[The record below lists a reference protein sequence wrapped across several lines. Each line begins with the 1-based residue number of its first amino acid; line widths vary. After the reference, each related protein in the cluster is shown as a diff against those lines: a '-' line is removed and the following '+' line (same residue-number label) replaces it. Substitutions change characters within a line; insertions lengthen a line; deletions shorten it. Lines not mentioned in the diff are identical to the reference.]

1 MKFYPMSLESFCLFA
16 HSATDRAAG
25 AMRQT
30 FWNIVWWTVALAL
43 LVLAVPGLAHA
54 DSNAQ
59 LTLGAGVVVKFGAV
73 QDPAKEGAGLL
84 VHGSLRTGAGV
95 VLTSERDD
103 ADAGQTGAA
112 PAAAAAA
119 GDWLGV
125 FLGSRTSPSSVS
137 IDGLTLRYGGGNQ
150 AVPIRLQEAG
160 AALVMPGKGYELSG
174 LKISNS
180 IAGVRVVGLGSPQ
193 IRNARIEANGV
204 GLVAVRGATPAVTQS
219 SFAGNRFY
227 GISNETPTSVVQ
239 ASGNWWGH
247 VTGPLAE
254 SNPYGKGSRVSA
266 GVVYQPYLT
275 SDVAQSGGP
284 VLNAAFND
292 KPLLDGAAL
301 SMSGVLTLSAHSSKG
316 VKMLEAYIDGMSV
329 LRQDFPMAQPSTPAS
344 PSTASQ
350 LLGFNGLAN
359 GAHVLLIT
367 AQDADGG
374 TTTSSISFR
383 LALSAP
389 AAPLIT
395 QPTSGSSVVMS
406 QIAVAGTAEPAALVQ
421 VFVNGQPVGQAL
433 NTDAAG
439 NFAGGVLLPS
449 EGVHSIQA
457 RATNARGMGPLSSPI
472 SLNYTAPV
480 PTVTFLSP
488 SDQALV
494 RATVPVQVAALDA
507 SGIAQVQVRLQGQ
520 NVDQLLG
527 TLDQQPW
534 SVDWDTTQVPD
545 GDYVLRATATGNAG
559 KTAQASRA
567 VRVQQLPPA
576 PPPPVLPYGVRGV
589 SVSPAFSFG
598 EQPILISGQVVALNA
613 AAQPV
618 PNATVRLALRIQGFE
633 RRITLVSD
641 STGKFSYSFVP
652 QANDAGTY
660 SVHVVHP
667 DDTVYAAQPAPA
679 QFTINRLSVNYSQY
693 KLNAIR
699 GQATPAVLEVRA
711 SAGTGAKAVRWQA
724 LAADQP
730 SGALPPGITLDV
742 GEPVDVAAGTSVP
755 MTINVTGAA
764 SAGATGSIILKAF
777 AQESGA
783 VPRAE
788 LRLDYQLHEATP
800 GLSPNPGFIEIGVRQ
815 GEAASGSVTLTN
827 KGLAVARNVRAQL
840 VTPQGT
846 GTPAWMRLASNGDI
860 GNLDV
865 GQATTLQLLARPGA
879 DVVDGYYQFELRVG
893 ADNDPGGKV
902 PVTVAVAQ
910 SGQGGVRFKMV
921 DIYTNTLN
929 KSGQLIAGLQG
940 TTIKLQNEALTAD
953 IRSLLSN
960 EQGIAELPDLPPG
973 NYRWRASAPQ
983 HTDASGRIQ
992 VKAGLTAN
1000 ERVFLDSQLI
1010 SIEFSVT
1017 ETTITDEYHITLEAT
1032 YQTQVPAPVVLME
1045 PMSINLP
1052 DMQVGEELTGEL
1064 TLSNYGLVRADEL
1077 DFVLPKSDANYRY
1090 EFFGDMPREL
1100 AAKSRVVI
1108 PYRITAL
1115 APVKSLALSTSR
1127 ATQSAAAELPLFS
1140 GYSPSLQIQHAI
1152 RHMLSTGRSSAVPQS
1167 KAELVAKATGCSSY
1181 AASACVGYAYAC
1193 AAGDK
1198 RQGAACTN
1206 MSRISGASCATGNNT
1221 YGPSNAGRHGG
1232 GAGGGWGGGSGSSG
1246 AAPIGLAPACVPV
1259 CPGCS
1264 GGTGP
1269 GGGGGGGGSGPGPG
1283 GAGPGP
1289 GGTGPNSFGSS

>member
-1 MKFYPMSLESFCLFA
+1 M
-16 HSATDRAAG
+16 
-25 AMRQT
+25 
-30 FWNIVWWTVALAL
+30 
-43 LVLAVPGLAHA
+43 
-54 DSNAQ
+54 
-59 LTLGAGVVVKFGAV
+59 
-73 QDPAKEGAGLL
+73 
-84 VHGSLRTGAGV
+84 
-95 VLTSERDD
+95 
-103 ADAGQTGAA
+103 
-112 PAAAAAA
+112 
-119 GDWLGV
+119 
-125 FLGSRTSPSSVS
+125 
-137 IDGLTLRYGGGNQ
+137 DGLTLRYGGGTQ
-150 AVPIRLQEAG
+150 AVPLRLQDVG
-160 AALVMPGKGYELSG
+160 AALVVPGKAYEFSG
-174 LKISNS
+174 LKISDS
-180 IAGVRVVGLGSPQ
+180 STGVLVAGPGSPQ
-193 IRNARIEANGV
+193 IRNARIEANGI
-204 GLVAVRGATPAVTQS
+204 GLSAVRGATPTVTQS
-219 SFAGNRFY
+219 SFANNRFH
-227 GISNETPTSVVQ
+227 GVSNETPMSVVQ

-247 VTGPLAE
+247 VTGPLETAG
-254 SNPYGKGSRVSA
+254 NPYGKGSRVSA
-266 GVVYQPYLT
+266 GVVYKPYLT
-275 SDVAQSGGP
+275 SDMAQSGGP
-284 VLNAAFND
+284 VLSAAFND
-292 KPLLDGAAL
+292 KPLLDSATL
-301 SMSGVLTLSAHSSKG
+301 SMSGVLTLSAHSAKG
-316 VKMLEAYIDGMSV
+316 VKVLEAFIDGISV
-329 LRQDFPMAQPSTPAS
+329 LRQDFPVAQPSTAAS
-344 PSTASQ
+344 PNTASQ
-350 LLGFNGLAN
+350 LLGFIGLAN

-374 TTTSSISFR
+374 TTTSSISLR
-383 LALSAP
+383 LELSAP

-395 QPTSGSSVVMS
+395 QPTSGASVAMS
-406 QIAVAGTAEPAALVQ
+406 QIAMAGTAEPAAQIQLLI
-421 VFVNGQPVGQAL
+421 NGQPVGQAV
-433 NTDAAG
+433 NADAGG
-439 NFAGGVLLPS
+439 NFGGSVVLPN
-449 EGVHSIQA
+449 EGVYSLQA
-457 RATNARGMGPLSSPI
+457 RATNARGPGPLSSPV
-472 SLNYTAPV
+472 SVDYAVPV
-480 PTVTFLSP
+480 PTVSFLSP

-494 RATVPVQVAALDA
+494 RAAVPVQVAALDA
-507 SGIAQVQVRLQGQ
+507 NGIAQVQIRLQGQ
-520 NVDQLLG
+520 NIDQLLA
-527 TLDQQPW
+527 TLGQPPW
-534 SVDWDTTQVPD
+534 SVDWDTAQVPD
-545 GDYVLRATATGNAG
+545 GDYVLKATATGYSG
-559 KTAQASRA
+559 KTAQAARA

-589 SVSPAFSFG
+589 SVSPALSFG

-618 PNATVRLALRIQGFE
+618 PNSTLRLALRVQGFE

-641 STGKFSYSFVP
+641 SSGRFSYSFVP

-660 SVHVVHP
+660 SVYVVHP

-699 GQATPAVLEVRA
+699 GQTTPAVLEVRA

-742 GEPVDVAAGTSVP
+742 GEPVDVAPGTSVP
-755 MTINVTGAA
+755 MTLNLTGSA
-764 SAGATGSIILKAF
+764 SAGATGTIILKAF

-783 VPRAE
+783 MPRSE

-800 GLSPNPGFIEIGVRQ
+800 GLSPSPGFVEIGVRQ
-815 GEAASGSVTLTN
+815 GESAGGSVTLTN

-846 GTPAWMRLASNGDI
+846 ATPAWIRLASNGDV

-865 GQATTLQLLARPGA
+865 GQATALQVVARPGN
-879 DVVDGYYQFELRVG
+879 DVVDGYYQFELRIG

-921 DIYTNTLN
+921 DIYTNTLD

-940 TTIKLQNEALTAD
+940 AAIKLQNEALTAD
-953 IRSLLSN
+953 IRSLVSN
-960 EQGIAELPDLPPG
+960 GQGIAELTDLPPG

-992 VKAGLTAN
+992 VRAGLTAN

-1077 DFVLPKSDANYRY
+1077 DFVLPKSDAYYRY

-1100 AAKSRVVI
+1100 ASKSRVVI

-1115 APVKSLALSTSR
+1115 APVKSQALSTSR
-1127 ATQSAAAELPLFS
+1127 VTKSEAAELPLFS

-1152 RHMLSTGRSSAVPQS
+1152 RHMLSTGRSSAVPQA
-1167 KAELVAKATGCSSY
+1167 KAESVAKATGCSSY
-1181 AASACVGYAYAC
+1181 ATAACVGYAYAC

-1198 RQGAACTN
+1198 RQGAACTS
-1206 MSRISGASCATGNNT
+1206 MSRISGASCGTGNSI
-1221 YGPSNAGRHGG
+1221 YIPSDVGRHGG
-1232 GAGGGWGGGSGSSG
+1232 GAGGGWGGSSGSSG

-1269 GGGGGGGGSGPGPG
+1269 GGGGGGGGGGSGPGPG
-1283 GAGPGP
+1283 PGPGP
-1289 GGTGPNSFGSS
+1289 GGPGPNSFGTP